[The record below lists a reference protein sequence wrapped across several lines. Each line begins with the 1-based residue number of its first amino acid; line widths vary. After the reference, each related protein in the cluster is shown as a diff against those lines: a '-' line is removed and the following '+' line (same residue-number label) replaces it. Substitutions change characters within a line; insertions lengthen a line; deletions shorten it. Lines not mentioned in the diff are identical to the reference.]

1 HPPFRVHGLPVHVRI
16 GLLFQIGRRDPE
28 LVLLIDAHIDQYG
41 KMSVAIRPEDVGLEL
56 GAIPHRDVD
65 VLLDLHLV
73 SGFGRF
79 GLFAG
84 RHLLFHGTSQRLLP
98 RPTLSERRA
107 CGYAGGGRT
116 HHAEPHTSRAVST
129 TRRSLASSPCS
140 SMVLPPMPLENPHCG
155 LSASCSSGACLL
167 ASSMR
172 RLSSSFD
179 SSLPLLVVTRPRT
192 ATLPLGRKRS
202 GLKLPARALSYSRK

>member
-1 HPPFRVHGLPVHVRI
+1 MPVAV
-16 GLLFQIGRRDPE
+16 
-28 LVLLIDAHIDQYG
+28 
-41 KMSVAIRPEDVGLEL
+41 RPEDVGLEL

-65 VLLDLHLV
+65 VLLDLDLV
-73 SGFGRF
+73 SGLGRF

-84 RHLLFHGTSQRLLP
+84 RDLLLHGTSQRSCF
-98 RPTLSERRA
+98 RPTLSDSKA
-107 CGYAGGGRT
+107 CGYAGT
-116 HHAEPHTSRAVST
+116 SEIHHAEPHTSRAVST
-129 TRRSLASSPCS
+129 TRRSLVSSPSS

-202 GLKLPARALSYSRK
+202 GSKPPARALSYSRK